1 MIVTFVTLLQIDL
14 FVLIPLYLFTLKS
27 FLPLTF
33 VLKFKYMDFD
43 FVYLFT
49 ICAFHS
55 SVCLKHAVPTE

>member
-1 MIVTFVTLLQIDL
+1 MDF
-14 FVLIPLYLFTLKS
+14 FVLLPLYLFTLKS

-49 ICAFHS
+49 TCAFHT